1 MIKAFFWSK
10 KWALWAYGGG
20 IILLVLSYILVQLS
34 VQFNMWYGGFYNI
47 IQKTQE
53 HTLDEYWGSLIQFMW
68 IAIPYI
74 FVATA
79 MDIIAFFYAFKCREA
94 ITFNYVPRWRN
105 VPVKI
110 EGESQRIQEDP
121 QLYAEIVESLGLQ
134 AMNAA
139 MTLIAFIPLLWH
151 LSKDVHVPMV
161 GTLTGQIMWFGV
173 IIIIFGG
180 QFWKFIRKEFCSQE
194 LPDLQTANKVAAT
207 LAAVGFLAILWQVSK
222 IINIESTN
230 GSLVWTALFISLG
243 GMAVTWTVAKRLPKL
258 EYNNQV
264 VEAAWR
270 KELVLAEEDKANFAS
285 ISTAI
290 ELFTGVKRNYYRL
303 YRNKGYVSLWLNTYG
318 QCMVIVPFIIVG
330 PSLMA
335 GIATLGLT
343 MQIVNSFGEVRS
355 SLAVVI
361 NNWTRITRLRSIWMR
376 LHEFE
381 VNLDKYQVPVNNV
394 NNNEEEDEKNG

>member
-1 MIKAFFWSK
+1 MIKAFFGDK
-10 KWALWAYGGG
+10 KWFWWAYGVG
-20 IILLVLSYILVQLS
+20 IILLALSYYLVHLS
-34 VQFNMWYGGFYNI
+34 VQFNVWYGGFYNI
-47 IQKTQE
+47 IQKNQE
-53 HTLDEYWGSLIQFMW
+53 HTLDEYWKSLIQFMW
-68 IAIPYI
+68 IALPYI
-74 FVATA
+74 ATATA
-79 MDIIAFFYAFKCREA
+79 MEIIAFFYAFKWREA

-105 VPVKI
+105 VSVKI

-121 QLYAEIVESLGLQ
+121 QQYAEIVESLGLQ
-134 AMNAA
+134 AVNAA
-139 MTLIAFIPLLWH
+139 MTLIAFIPLLWQ
-151 LSKDVHVPMV
+151 LSKGMHVPMV
-161 GTLTGQIMWFGV
+161 GTSTGQIMWFGV
-173 IIIIFGG
+173 FIIIFGG
-180 QFWKFIRKEFCSQE
+180 KLWQFILKEIFTEE
-194 LPDLQTANKVAAT
+194 LPDLQLANNVMAIIAAS
-207 LAAVGFLAILWQVSK
+207 GFLAIFWQLTK
-222 IINIESTN
+222 IINIESTT

-258 EYNNQV
+258 EYKNQM

-270 KELVLAEEDKANFAS
+270 KELVLAEEDKANFALMPKV
-285 ISTAI
+285 I
-290 ELFTGVKRNYYRL
+290 ELFTGVKLNYYRL

-330 PSLMA
+330 PGLMA

-381 VNLDKYQVPVNNV
+381 ANLDKYQITQ
-394 NNNEEEDEKNG
+394 